1 MNKINEVIW
10 NSGLRKGFIAK
21 KMGISQSNISMWI
34 DERRKP
40 NKQRIKELCKILDC
54 TKEDLF
60 PGERKGK

>member
-40 NKQRIKELCKILDC
+40 NKQRIKELSKILDC